1 MADYALV
8 ILLFWHIGSVIVWL
22 GTILFFVSVLS
33 PSIREVDHDKKRAIL
48 RTMLPRIS
56 KTIGGASASTLLA
69 GIVLFGYV
77 GSVPGLIPTGLR
89 LIFIT
94 IGATLGLFAVILT
107 LGVIVPLS
115 SKFMRQSESQA
126 NASTAEIE
134 TFQAI
139 SSVARAL
146 LFLMITIVTLM
157 TFGVYF

>member
-1 MADYALV
+1 
-8 ILLFWHIGSVIVWL
+8 
-22 GTILFFVSVLS
+22 
-33 PSIREVDHDKKRAIL
+33 
-48 RTMLPRIS
+48 MLPRIS

-77 GSVPGLIPTGLR
+77 GSVPGLIPTGFR

-94 IGATLGLFAVILT
+94 IGAALGLFAVILT

-115 SKFMRQSESQA
+115 SKFMRQSDSQA
-126 NASTAEIE
+126 NVLAAEIE

-139 SSVARAL
+139 SSVARAV
-146 LFLMITIVTLM
+146 LFLMIAIVTLM